1 MTICPGCYGTGQNI
15 VMRFVRRYEKIR
27 LPGKCPDCEGTGKK
41 PTPKPMHIK
50 SRMAEVRRKRLGW
63 PETAES
69 RDCCRPS
76 LDAESPHPDGRR
88 QCSGSTDVIT

>member
-1 MTICPGCYGTGQNI
+1 MTICPGCYGTGQHI

-50 SRMAEVRRKRLGW
+50 
-63 PETAES
+63 
-69 RDCCRPS
+69 
-76 LDAESPHPDGRR
+76 
-88 QCSGSTDVIT
+88 